1 MTGPNIDQTL
11 YFHVKDKEMKTIMIN
26 DLIYNNEVEDS
37 FHLFG

>member
-1 MTGPNIDQTL
+1 MIGPNIESYL
-11 YFHVKDKEMKTIMIN
+11 YVKDKDMITIMIN